1 MEKRTVLLAVMA
13 SLLILNLVAVTSVS
27 ATHKP
32 VKVLV
37 KVKDATTNRPLGGIE
52 CSIDEMNAVTNRGGV
67 AKVQLT
73 AGTPAVDVTCGSTT
87 MNDVPLKKHG
97 TTVVRVLI
105 EA

>member
-1 MEKRTVLLAVMA
+1 M
-13 SLLILNLVAVTSVS
+13 
-27 ATHKP
+27 HKP

-37 KVKDATTNRPLGGIE
+37 KVKDVTTNRPLGDIE
-52 CSIDEMNAVTNRGGV
+52 CSIGGMEAVTNRGDV

-73 AGTPAVDVTCGSTT
+73 AGTSIVDVTCGSTI
-87 MNDVPLKKHG
+87 MNDVPPKKHG